1 LCCPHPDL
9 QESAGTAIKKE
20 MMITGMNVFFRIGYL
35 KAILVIFFFF
45 IAISSMGQ
53 LHPVTE
59 ESNVHFT
66 IHNFGFKVPGS
77 LASPE
82 GEIVFVPED
91 PAKSSFRVTIK
102 SESIFTDNHSRDEHL
117 KEEDYFDVKNY
128 PLIRFVS
135 SGVRATGKNSS
146 YEATGT
152 LTIKD
157 KNKEIKLPFTA
168 VKSGSGWLFAGSFK
182 MNRRDFGIGGSS
194 TISNELTVEIKVV
207 AR

>member
-1 LCCPHPDL
+1 
-9 QESAGTAIKKE
+9 
-20 MMITGMNVFFRIGYL
+20 MITGMNGLERIRFL
-35 KAILVIFFFF
+35 KATLAIFLFF
-45 IAISSMGQ
+45 IVSSSMGQ

-59 ESNVHFT
+59 ESNVHFI
-66 IHNFGFKVPGS
+66 IHNFGFKVSGS

-82 GEIVFVPED
+82 GDIVFNPED
-91 PAKSSFRVTIK
+91 PAKSSFRVNIK
-102 SESIFTDNHSRDEHL
+102 SESIFTDNSSRDEHL
-117 KEEDYFDVKNY
+117 KEQDYFDVKNH

-135 SGVRATGKNSS
+135 SGMRATGKNGS

-168 VKSGSGWLFAGSFK
+168 VKSGNGWLFTGSFK